1 MKCLYLDI
9 IKDRLY
15 CEYKDSLE
23 RRSAQTVLTNILDV
37 LVRVISPVLS
47 FTAEEIW
54 ERLDYEGKEESVH
67 LTSWVEENP
76 EYINNELNE
85 KWDKLGY
92 LRREVN
98 RKIEKERQN
107 ALIGLSLDARV
118 LINISNSEYEFV
130 KEYSE
135 WDISDILLVSQVEFV
150 ENNDELEETE
160 IEGIRV
166 KVVKALGKKCERCW
180 KYSLEVGTDSEYP
193 DVTLR
198 DAKVLRLQKENQ

>member
-1 MKCLYLDI
+1 M
-9 IKDRLY
+9 
-15 CEYKDSLE
+15 
-23 RRSAQTVLTNILDV
+23 
-37 LVRVISPVLS
+37 
-47 FTAEEIW
+47 
-54 ERLDYEGKEESVH
+54 
-67 LTSWVEENP
+67 EENS

-85 KWDKLGY
+85 KWEKLGY

-166 KVVKALGKKCERCW
+166 KVVRALGKKCERCW